1 MKRAFRQLTL
11 VAALLLTAM
20 APARAMVTITFYSHK
35 FHLFHGLTT
44 EFPHGFV
51 ILSGTTDDGQMV
63 NRELGFSAL
72 NFYARALFMPID
84 GALDDGLPDGYVSE
98 ATYHFAFPLTDA
110 QYHDVIAVADKW
122 QTARQ
127 PSYDFYTRNC
137 VTFVRDIAVA
147 TGLSVSYSTKFIH
160 DPQGF
165 LNDVGVRNGTFLTQY
180 KASPVPPPLAPINAP
195 PAATLPP
202 P

>member
-1 MKRAFRQLTL
+1 LNRAFRQLAL
-11 VAALLLTAM
+11 VTALLLATM
-20 APARAMVTITFYSHK
+20 AAANATVTITFYSHK

-51 ILSGTTDDGQMV
+51 ILSGTTDGQTV

-84 GALDDGLPDGYVSE
+84 GALDDDLPDGYVSE

-110 QYHDVIAVADKW
+110 QYRAVVAMADKW
-122 QTARQ
+122 QTAPQ

-137 VTFVRDIAVA
+137 VTFIRDIAVA
-147 TGLSVSYSTKFIH
+147 AGLGVSYSTKFVH
-160 DPQGF
+160 DPKAF
-165 LNDVGVRNGTFLTQY
+165 LEDVGARNAVFLTQY
-180 KASPVPPPLAPINAP
+180 KTQPPSVTALRVQP
-195 PAATLPP
+195 
-202 P
+202 